1 MQHFLTKLAAA
12 AIVVG
17 AAIGSGQAHAGPL
30 PNLNLSGLSSEAA
43 PVEKAGYYRYR
54 YGHYPYYRHWRPYPY
69 WYYRPH
75 YRPYYYGYRYK
86 PHYWRYGYRPYRYW
100 W

>member
-1 MQHFLTKLAAA
+1 MQHLLAKLAAA

-30 PNLNLSGLSSEAA
+30 PNLNPSRLASEAA
-43 PVEKAGYYRYR
+43 PFEKAGYYRYR
-54 YGHYPYYRHWRPYPY
+54 YGGFYPYERSRRPYPY
-69 WYYRPH
+69 WYYRP
-75 YRPYYYGYRYK
+75 YYGYRHSYK
-86 PHYWRYGYRPYRYW
+86 PYRWRYGYRPSFRLW